1 MGAHNGKD
9 TQPATA
15 SASAAAHAAI
25 VLEHDKQLH
34 EHIASHLKNLGES
47 RVELEVRDGFV
58 MMRGT
63 VRTYRQ
69 KERMHRFVMG
79 LSGVRALKDLLR
91 VQPAETVADA
101 QIALH
106 VRQALDANAELPPG
120 TAVVHVT
127 DGVVTINGHV
137 RTAEELFIA
146 ENIVSH
152 CRGVKGVIN
161 ELTVDPLDEI
171 SDEAACRAIRCALQ
185 YCEDFE
191 TDGVT
196 VSCADGKACL
206 RGEVPTMMDRT
217 LAEELARMQ
226 AGVRGVENLIVVR
239 DPLPRKKSDSSAK
252 K

>member
-1 MGAHNGKD
+1 MSGPNGKE
-9 TQPATA
+9 THPAPA

-25 VLEHDKQLH
+25 VMEHDKQLQ
-34 EHIASHLKNLGES
+34 ERIASHLKNLAES
-47 RVELEVRDGFV
+47 KVELEVRDGFV
-58 MMRGT
+58 MMRGN

-69 KERMHRFVMG
+69 KERLHRFVMG
-79 LSGVRALKDLLR
+79 LAGVRALKDLLR
-91 VQPAETVADA
+91 VLPAETVADA
-101 QIALH
+101 QIAMH

-120 TAVVHVT
+120 TAVVHVR

-146 ENIVSH
+146 ENVVSH

-161 ELTVDPLDEI
+161 ELTVDPLDEV
-171 SDEAACRAIRCALQ
+171 SDEAAARAIRCALQ

-226 AGVRGVENLIVVR
+226 AGVRAVENLIVVR
-239 DPLPRKKSDSSAK
+239 NPLARKKSDAAK